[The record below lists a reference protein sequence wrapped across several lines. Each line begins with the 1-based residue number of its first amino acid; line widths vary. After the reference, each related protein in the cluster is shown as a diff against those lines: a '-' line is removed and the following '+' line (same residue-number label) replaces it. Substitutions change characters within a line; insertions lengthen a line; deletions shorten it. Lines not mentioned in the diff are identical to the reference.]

1 MSDRNPSHRTEK
13 QAHILAAAHQ
23 LFLANG
29 YKRTSMEA
37 IRALAGVS
45 KPTLYAYY
53 VDKEA
58 LFADVIRSTF
68 ERMAL
73 AHFPSVSH
81 ISTTAELRQALVIF
95 AHQVMY
101 NMMMTGQLALL
112 RNIIAE
118 LPHFPHLGDIFR
130 QNGPARGIAL
140 ATQLFVQLHQQGVIH
155 VVDAELSARMFI
167 GPMLTYMFTDGLLQV
182 GEPQMPARDLVELHV
197 DLFLKTVAPQ

>member
-1 MSDRNPSHRTEK
+1 MSDRTPSSRTEK

-68 ERMAL
+68 ERVAL
-73 AHFPSVSH
+73 DHFPSVSH
-81 ISTTAELRQALVIF
+81 ISTTTELRQALVIF
-95 AHQVMY
+95 AHQVMH
-101 NMMMTGQLALL
+101 NMMTSGQLALL

-140 ATQLFVQLHQQGVIH
+140 ATQLFTQLHHQGVISVH
-155 VVDAELSARMFI
+155 NAELSARMFI
-167 GPMLTYMFTDGLLQV
+167 GPLLTYMFTDGLLQV
-182 GEPQMPARDLVELHV
+182 GEPRVPERAIVEQHV
-197 DLFLKTVAPQ
+197 DLFLKTVTP